1 MTPRRT
7 YLPSITTLA
16 RFKAENEEPVFE
28 NMNLSYLALNQS
40 SMTRLKQFVYR
51 FQVYNTAES

>member
-16 RFKAENEEPVFE
+16 CFKAENEEPVFE

-40 SMTRLKQFVYR
+40 SMTRFKTVCL
-51 FQVYNTAES
+51 